1 MVIEVTDEAG
11 DSAFEVDVVFPQRI
25 VRVDEQ
31 GLRGGWI
38 QAGHLS
44 TSSHGSR
51 KVRLIASECNG
62 RRVHQ
67 GVVKVGSSGSKG
79 WKEKLGEDILQ
90 VLYRY

>member
-44 TSSHGSR
+44 HIIARQPESTSDR
-51 KVRLIASECNG
+51 ERMQWKAR
-62 RRVHQ
+62 
-67 GVVKVGSSGSKG
+67 SSGSSQGGFIRK
-79 WKEKLGEDILQ
+79 
-90 VLYRY
+90 